1 MIFWLLLA
9 LLATLYVRRTW
20 KHPKGFPQG
29 PRTPVPFLGDLSIL
43 LTSGRDL
50 KSRIHQLGK
59 PYDDIFGLWL
69 GSNRVV
75 FVKSYDLMVAI
86 SNNPYALGKLAPS
99 HSCKYSLSLDGQ
111 F

>member
-9 LLATLYVRRTW
+9 LLAALYVRRAW

-29 PRTPVPFLGDLSIL
+29 PRKPMPVLGDLSAVL
-43 LTSGRDL
+43 FTSGTDL
-50 KSRIHQLGK
+50 KSRVSQMGK

-86 SNNPYALGKLAPS
+86 SNNSDALGKPTPS
-99 HSCKYSLSLDGQ
+99 HSC
-111 F
+111 